1 MRKTIYA
8 LSIITVIGL
17 TGCSKADIEKR
28 PVPIADDTLLG
39 ETEETPEVFNNQEE
53 EDVEEKKEDNEDIE
67 SKEREQDIE
76 KELKEDVENEKN
88 RLEEHRQREED
99 KVKELEQDAKN
110 KLKEYEQNEKN
121 KETEKINSTP
131 EPMEIEIEGMKETI
145 NALWYQGEHYKIA
158 YDADRFQYSDKD
170 GADTF
175 IAENPDPA
183 IYPYVYLTIKYH
195 ENKTVSEY
203 AKEISDQLSQND
215 FKVSKENKSGMEKN
229 EGVILTA
236 ISGKEWN
243 SIVRKYYII
252 QEGTSIYVFEA
263 QYFLEAAEGYGAR
276 IHAMINTFEVK

>member
-1 MRKTIYA
+1 MRKTIYV
-8 LSIITVIGL
+8 LSIITIIGL

-39 ETEETPEVFNNQEE
+39 ETEETPELLNNQEG
-53 EDVEEKKEDNEDIE
+53 EDVEEEKEDNEDSE
-67 SKEREQDIE
+67 NKEKEQDIE
-76 KELKEDVENEKN
+76 
-88 RLEEHRQREED
+88 EE
-99 KVKELEQDAKN
+99 
-110 KLKEYEQNEKN
+110 LKEYEENEKN

-131 EPMEIEIEGMKETI
+131 ESMEIEIEGMKETI
-145 NALWYQGEHYKIA
+145 NALWHQGEHYKIA

-203 AKEISDQLSQND
+203 TKEIFDQLSQND
-215 FKVSKENKSGMEKN
+215 FKVSTEKKSGMKKN

-236 ISGKEWN
+236 VSGKEWN
-243 SIVRKYYII
+243 SIVRKYHII
-252 QEGTSIYVFEA
+252 QEGTSIYVFES

-276 IHAMINTFEVK
+276 IHAMINTFETK